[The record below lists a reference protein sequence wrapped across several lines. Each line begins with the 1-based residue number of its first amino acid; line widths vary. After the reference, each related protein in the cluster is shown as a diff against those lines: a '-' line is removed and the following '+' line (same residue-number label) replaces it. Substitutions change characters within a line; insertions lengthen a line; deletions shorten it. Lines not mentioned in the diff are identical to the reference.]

1 MKKYEAGLL
10 APVIEAL
17 KLLIPVVSVIQ
28 KKVRGVGMTESITD
42 VAIASQT
49 VSEADARVRESLW
62 SESSKHCKDKTMFV
76 SRTRPLQRL
85 ILNFDFD
92 FRFHFVE
99 FVEDVDLC

>member
-62 SESSKHCKDKTMFV
+62 SESSKHCKETMFV

-85 ILNFDFD
+85 ILNFDFN
-92 FRFHFVE
+92 
-99 FVEDVDLC
+99 L